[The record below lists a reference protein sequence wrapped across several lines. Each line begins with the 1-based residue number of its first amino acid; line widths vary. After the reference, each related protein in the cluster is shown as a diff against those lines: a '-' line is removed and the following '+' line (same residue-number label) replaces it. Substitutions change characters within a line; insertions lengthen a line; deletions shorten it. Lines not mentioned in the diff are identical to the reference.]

1 MTTVAVDLAMDLEVA
16 KTATVLVF
24 LAMIATG
31 QVGLVATEVEA
42 TAGTE
47 VDSEEVLEVAM
58 EADMTATLS

>member
-24 LAMIATG
+24 LVMIATG

>member
-24 LAMIATG
+24 LVMIATG

-58 EADMTATLS
+58 EVNMTATLS